1 MKAGRNDPCPCGSGA
16 KYKNCCLR
24 KAPPA
29 ATNPSAINRLPLAG
43 PTSAECAQ
51 LLSLF
56 NSRDYR
62 AGEHLA
68 RTLLNRYPESG
79 FVWLVLGTILKA
91 DGRDGLPAL
100 QKAATLLPEDADAQF
115 NLAKTLKDIGRL
127 DEAAVAYRRAASI
140 RPDFAGAHNNL
151 GNTLRELG
159 RLEEAAES
167 YLNAL
172 RLIPDYAEAYNGL
185 GITYK
190 DLGRLEDAVSS
201 YRHASRIKPDYAET
215 YGNLG
220 NALFELGRLE
230 EAAASYDRALQAA
243 PHYAEAHNGLGATYR
258 KMGRLNDAEASF
270 RQALL
275 IKPGYVEAH
284 GNLGYT
290 LYQLGRLDDA
300 EASYRMA
307 ASIEPGNA
315 EAHHSLGHILQK
327 LGRLEEAEARYRRS
341 LSIDPGYARAH
352 GDLGSVLWELGRV
365 DAAEASY
372 RREITINQCDSKAR
386 SNHLF
391 AFACSN
397 RYSSQEF
404 FAEARQW
411 EVGILNADERAS
423 AHARVFAR
431 ANRSG
436 RRLRVG
442 YVSADFREHAV
453 SHFIEPVFASHDRRR
468 VEIFAF
474 SAHGKE
480 DAVSNRLRG
489 LVDHWQSIAY
499 MSDESARAHIEEK
512 QIDVLVDL
520 SGHTAHNRLGIF
532 ARRAAPVQVH
542 FLGFFATTGLSEMD
556 YWIADQVAL
565 PQTEDQ
571 YYSERIWRLP
581 RVCVAYPGRADA
593 PAIQWQPRTDG
604 SVCLGSFN
612 QLRKTTQASLRLWA
626 EILHALPSATLM
638 LKTKELEL
646 AANRRSIEDA
656 MEGHGIAP
664 DRLELLGATPDWH
677 SHMSLYNRLDIAL
690 DPVGN
695 QGGCTTSC
703 EALWMGVPVVT
714 LMGQPIGQRMTTS
727 ILDAIEHLEWK
738 ADTEREYLDKV
749 VALARNIELRR
760 GLRFAQRAR
769 IASSPLCDV
778 AALTA
783 SLEDAY
789 EQMFDRWHDV
799 TAAAA
804 ATSRETHTPRAPQ
817 R

>member
-1 MKAGRNDPCPCGSGA
+1 MKAGRNDPCPCGSGT

-29 ATNPSAINRLPLAG
+29 ATKPSPITVPPLAG
-43 PTSAECAQ
+43 PTSAECTQ
-51 LLSLF
+51 LLDLF
-56 NSRDYR
+56 NARDYA
-62 AGEHLA
+62 AGENLA
-68 RTLLNRYPESG
+68 RALLKRYPEAG

-100 QKAATLLPEDADAQF
+100 QMAATLLPEDADAQF

-127 DEAAVAYRRAASI
+127 DEAAAAYHRATRI

-159 RLEEAAES
+159 RPEEAAES

-190 DLGRLEDAVSS
+190 DLGRLEDAVAS

-215 YGNLG
+215 YGNMG

-230 EAAASYDRALQAA
+230 EAAASYDRALQSA
-243 PHYAEAHNGLGATYR
+243 PQYAEAHNGLGVTFT
-258 KMGRLNDAEASF
+258 KMGRLNDADASL
-270 RQALL
+270 RRALL
-275 IKPGYVEAH
+275 SKPDYAEAH
-284 GNLGYT
+284 GNLAYA
-290 LYQLGRLDDA
+290 LYELGRLDEA

-307 ASIEPGNA
+307 LNIDPRNA
-315 EAHHSLGHILQK
+315 GAQHSLGHILQK
-327 LGRLEEAEARYRRS
+327 LGRLEEAEASYRQA
-341 LSIDPGYARAH
+341 LSIDPDCPRAY
-352 GDLGSVLWELGRV
+352 GDLGNALWELGRI
-365 DAAEASY
+365 DEAEASY
-372 RREITINQCDSKAR
+372 RREATLNQSDPKAR

-397 RYSSQEF
+397 HYSSQEF
-404 FAEARQW
+404 FAEAVQW
-411 EVGILNADERAS
+411 ETGILNADERAS
-423 AHARVFAR
+423 AHTRVFVR
-431 ANRSG
+431 ANRNS
-436 RRLRVG
+436 RRLRVA

-453 SHFIEPVFASHDRRR
+453 SHFIEPVFSSHDKKR
-468 VEIFAF
+468 VETFAF
-474 SAHGKE
+474 FAHGME
-480 DAVSNRLRG
+480 DAISNRLRG

-499 MSDESARAHIEEK
+499 MSDESARAHIEQQ

-520 SGHTAHNRLGIF
+520 SGHTAYNRLGIF

-556 YWIADQVAL
+556 YWIADPVAL
-565 PQTEDQ
+565 PLTEDR
-571 YYSERIWRLP
+571 YYSEEIWRLP
-581 RVCVAYPGRADA
+581 RVCVAYPGRDDA
-593 PAIQWQPRTDG
+593 PAIRWQPAADG

-626 EILHALPSATLM
+626 EILHALPEATLL
-638 LKTKELEL
+638 LKTKEFEL
-646 AANRRSIEDA
+646 AANRRSIADA
-656 MEGHGIAP
+656 MKGHGIAP
-664 DRLELLGATPDWH
+664 DRVELVGATPDWH
-677 SHMSLYNRLDIAL
+677 SHMSLYNKLDVAL

-738 ADTEREYLDKV
+738 AETELEYLDKV

-760 GLRFAQRAR
+760 EFRFAQRAR
-769 IASSPLCDV
+769 IANSPLCDV
-778 AALTA
+778 AALTT

-799 TAAAA
+799 AAAA
-804 ATSRETHTPRAPQ
+804 PATPSEANISKTQQ

>member
-1 MKAGRNDPCPCGSGA
+1 MD
-16 KYKNCCLR
+16 
-24 KAPPA
+24 
-29 ATNPSAINRLPLAG
+29 
-43 PTSAECAQ
+43 
-51 LLSLF
+51 LF
-56 NSRDYR
+56 NARDFA
-62 AGEHLA
+62 AGEKLA
-68 RTLLNRYPESG
+68 LALLERYPESG

-100 QKAATLLPEDADAQF
+100 QKAATLLPDDADAQF

-127 DEAAVAYRRAASI
+127 DEAAAAYRRATRI

-151 GNTLRELG
+151 GNALRELG
-159 RLEEAAES
+159 RPEEAAES
-167 YLNAL
+167 YLHAL

-185 GITYK
+185 GIAYK
-190 DLGRLEDAVSS
+190 ELGRLEDAVVS

-215 YGNLG
+215 YSNLG
-220 NALFELGRLE
+220 NALFALGRLE
-230 EAAASYDRALQAA
+230 EAAASYDRALQSA
-243 PHYAEAHNGLGATYR
+243 PHYAEAHNGLGVTYKR
-258 KMGRLNDAEASF
+258 MGRLSDAESSF
-270 RQALL
+270 RRALL
-275 IKPGYVEAH
+275 SKPNYAEAH
-284 GNLGYT
+284 GNLGYA
-290 LYQLGRLDDA
+290 LYEMGRLDEA

-307 ASIEPGNA
+307 VSTDPRNA
-315 EAHHSLGHILQK
+315 EAQHSLGHILQK
-327 LGRLEEAEARYRRS
+327 LARLDEAEARYRQALS
-341 LSIDPGYARAH
+341 LDPGLARAH
-352 GDLGSVLWELGRV
+352 GDLGSALWELGRV
-365 DAAEASY
+365 DEAEASY
-372 RREITINQCDSKAR
+372 RREITLNQRDPKAR

-397 RYSSQEF
+397 RYSSQDF
-404 FAEARQW
+404 FAEAVQW
-411 EVGILNADERAS
+411 ETGILSADERAS
-423 AHARVFAR
+423 AQTRVFLR
-431 ANRSG
+431 ANRNG

-453 SHFIEPVFASHDRRR
+453 SHFIEPVFASHDRQR
-468 VEIFAF
+468 VETFAF
-474 SAHGKE
+474 FAHGKE
-480 DAVSNRLRG
+480 DAISNRLRG

-499 MSDESARAHIEEK
+499 MSDESARAHIEQQ

-520 SGHTAHNRLGIF
+520 SGHTAYNRLGIF

-542 FLGFFATTGLSEMD
+542 FLGFFATTGLREMD
-556 YWIADQVAL
+556 YWIADSVAL

-581 RVCVAYPGRADA
+581 RVCVAYPGRDDA
-593 PAIQWQPRTDG
+593 PAIQWQPAADG

-612 QLRKTTQASLRLWA
+612 QLRKITNSSLRLWA
-626 EILHALPSATLM
+626 EILHALPEATLL

-646 AANRRSIEDA
+646 AANRRSIADA
-656 MEGHGIAP
+656 MKEHGIAP
-664 DRLELLGATPDWH
+664 DRLELVGATPDWN

-738 ADTEREYLDKV
+738 AETESEYLDKV

-760 GLRFAQRAR
+760 ELRFAQRTR
-769 IASSPLCDV
+769 IANSPLCDV

-789 EQMFDRWHDV
+789 EQMFDSWHKVATAAPTDPREGQGEPPLKMV
-799 TAAAA
+799 TAA
-804 ATSRETHTPRAPQ
+804 SS
-817 R
+817 